1 GGMLEYRRR
10 LPGRKLIRLDI
21 DPAEMSKLD
30 TDGPIVADA
39 ATGTRALVA
48 ALRAANFNSCVD
60 RQAVADAKRQG
71 WAEIQVIQ
79 PQMDYLKV
87 IRDVLPRDGFLVGEI
102 SQMGFTAELG
112 FPV

>member
-1 GGMLEYRRR
+1 
-10 LPGRKLIRLDI
+10 
-21 DPAEMSKLD
+21 SKLD

-48 ALRAANFNSCVD
+48 ALRAANFNSSVD

-112 FPV
+112 FPVYAPRTFVNCGHQGTLGYGFPTAL